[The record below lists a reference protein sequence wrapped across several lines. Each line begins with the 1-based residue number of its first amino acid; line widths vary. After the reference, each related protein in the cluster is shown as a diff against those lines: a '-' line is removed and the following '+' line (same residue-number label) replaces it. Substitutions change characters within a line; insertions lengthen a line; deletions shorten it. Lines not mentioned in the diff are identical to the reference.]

1 MRLAWDPASNLLRL
15 MLADNAPS
23 HQTETRTGALDV
35 AAGGRL
41 VGLELRGPDLPRLL
55 RRWTA
60 DPIAAEFT
68 HLATDDSAYIDL
80 SVGPLDADIRSSN
93 VPIITEMDA
102 ERACLALLIPRRGAG
117 YEIAFPSGNR

>member
-15 MLADNAPS
+15 TLTEAAPKADTVTWPG
-23 HQTETRTGALDV
+23 TLDV
-35 AAGGRL
+35 AANGRL
-41 VGLELRGPDLPRLL
+41 VGIELRGAELPGRL

-68 HLATDDSAYIDL
+68 HLFNDGSAYIDL
-80 SVGPLDADIRSSN
+80 SVGPSEEDIRSSE
-93 VPIITEMDA
+93 VTIIAELDA
-102 ERACLALLIPRRGAG
+102 NAACLALAIPRRGAG